1 MARIPGTTWA
11 EAFEM
16 LERADRL
23 HRQFFAPVP
32 AGPRG
37 ASWQP
42 PVDVF
47 ENEHE
52 ICIVAAL
59 PGVEPG
65 ETEVAIEGGAVVV
78 RGVRR
83 LSPEA
88 RDAIRRLEIPHGRFE
103 RRIALTPGRYEIGR
117 RVFQNGCLI
126 LGLRKV

>member
-1 MARIPGTTWA
+1 MARDRGWMWA

-23 HRQFFAPVP
+23 HRQFFTP
-32 AGPRG
+32 AAGEG
-37 ASWQP
+37 ARAWQP

-47 ENEHE
+47 ESEAE

-59 PGVEPG
+59 PGVEP
-65 ETEVAIEGGAVVV
+65 EEAEIAIEPGALVV

-88 RDAIRRLEIPHGRFE
+88 REAIRRLEIPYGRFE
-103 RRIALTPGRYEIGR
+103 RRIALAPGRYEVGR
-117 RVFQNGCLI
+117 RAFKNGCLI
-126 LGLRKV
+126 LGLRKL

>member
-1 MARIPGTTWA
+1 MAKDRGWMWD

-23 HRQFFAPVP
+23 HRQFFAPAP
-32 AGPRG
+32 AGG
-37 ASWQP
+37 GTWQP

-47 ENEHE
+47 ENEAE
-52 ICIVAAL
+52 ICIVVAL
-59 PGVEPG
+59 PGVAPEQ
-65 ETEVAIEGGAVVV
+65 TEIAIEAGALVV

-103 RRIALTPGRYEIGR
+103 RRVALAAGRYEIGR
-117 RVFQNGCLI
+117 RAFKDGCLI
-126 LGLRKV
+126 LGLRKL

>member
-1 MARIPGTTWA
+1 MARNRNWMWS

-23 HRQFFAPVP
+23 HRQFFTPAP
-32 AGPRG
+32 GGGG
-37 ASWQP
+37 AWQP

-47 ENEHE
+47 ENETE
-52 ICIVAAL
+52 VCIVVAL
-59 PGVEPG
+59 PGVAPEQV
-65 ETEVAIEGGAVVV
+65 EIAIEAGALAV

-103 RRIALTPGRYEIGR
+103 RKVALAPGHYEIGR
-117 RVFQNGCLI
+117 RAFKDGCLI
-126 LGLRKV
+126 LGLRKL

>member
-1 MARIPGTTWA
+1 MWD

-23 HRQFFAPVP
+23 HRQFFTP
-32 AGPRG
+32 ASVGG
-37 ASWQP
+37 ATWQP

-47 ENEHE
+47 ENESE
-52 ICIVAAL
+52 ICIVVAL
-59 PGVEPG
+59 PGVAPEQ
-65 ETEVAIEGGAVVV
+65 TEIAIEAGALVV

-103 RRIALTPGRYEIGR
+103 RRVALAAGRYEIGR
-117 RVFQNGCLI
+117 RTFKDGCLI
-126 LGLRKV
+126 LGLRKL